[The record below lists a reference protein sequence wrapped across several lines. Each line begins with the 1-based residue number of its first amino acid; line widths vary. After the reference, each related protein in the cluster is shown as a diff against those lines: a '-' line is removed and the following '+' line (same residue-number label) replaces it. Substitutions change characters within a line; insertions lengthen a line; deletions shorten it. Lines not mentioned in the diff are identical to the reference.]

1 MLSAALPVQGF
12 GDAAPGNQNAQQG
25 KAGTG
30 LPEVEARLEEEER
43 VRDET
48 GSGYDHAE

>member
-1 MLSAALPVQGF
+1 MIIGKLLP
-12 GDAAPGNQNAQQG
+12 
-25 KAGTG
+25 AGTG